1 VVVGLVAGLA
11 AAVLFGWAA
20 VVQARAVR
28 AMPEATERLG
38 SFVRAGV
45 RDPLILLV
53 VGAYLAGFVL
63 HAVSIWLLPLYL
75 AQAAISLS
83 MPCTA
88 VLSVRQLRE
97 PLGPAR
103 WTAVGAVTLGIALLA
118 LGAGPPGA
126 VTTSW
131 AFAAWVVAGLVL
143 VTVAGV
149 AARSSGPLL
158 GALAGCGYAGSAL
171 AVRGVGAELSGPVLA
186 CALAVPALGLVAFWL
201 YSLALSRTGV
211 AAATGAL
218 IVLQTFV
225 PAAIGIAFLGDA
237 VRDGW
242 WPAIAAGLVLGVGGA
257 VALSVPVAADD
268 RMTA

>member
-1 VVVGLVAGLA
+1 
-11 AAVLFGWAA
+11 
-20 VVQARAVR
+20 
-28 AMPEATERLG
+28 M
-38 SFVRAGV
+38 
-45 RDPLILLV
+45 
-53 VGAYLAGFVL
+53 
-63 HAVSIWLLPLYL
+63 
-75 AQAAISLS
+75 
-83 MPCTA
+83 
-88 VLSVRQLRE
+88 
-97 PLGPAR
+97 
-103 WTAVGAVTLGIALLA
+103 
-118 LGAGPPGA
+118 
-126 VTTSW
+126 
-131 AFAAWVVAGLVL
+131 
-143 VTVAGV
+143 
-149 AARSSGPLL
+149 
-158 GALAGCGYAGSAL
+158 
-171 AVRGVGAELSGPVLA
+171 RGVGAELSGPVLA